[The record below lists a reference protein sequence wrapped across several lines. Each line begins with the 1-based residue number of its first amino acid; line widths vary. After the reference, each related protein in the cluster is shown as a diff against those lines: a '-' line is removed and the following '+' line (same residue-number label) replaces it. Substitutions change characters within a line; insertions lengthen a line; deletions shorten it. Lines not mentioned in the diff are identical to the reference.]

1 VEETATGP
9 KRSKP
14 FEIFEAN
21 VLRLTAL
28 ATTPHSPISATVDRL
43 RQQTEGATALA
54 QELGKTINSGREGG
68 YDSADFQKHA
78 ARARGCL
85 PAGQTSW
92 DTLNRV
98 NGRKRNQPKP
108 DLSDAEVRTILVN
121 AMAEVGADSALVYA
135 FRKTG
140 VYVCE
145 ENEKRLSND
154 SLRAFDAALDEYYA
168 ALARP
173 TQ

>member
-54 QELGKTINSGREGG
+54 QELGKTINSGRESG

-78 ARARGCL
+78 APLMADIAVLNETVTDFVGLRTSAMKIR
-85 PAGQTSW
+85 PA
-92 DTLNRV
+92 
-98 NGRKRNQPKP
+98 
-108 DLSDAEVRTILVN
+108 LSIMPVSL
-121 AMAEVGADSALVYA
+121 A
-135 FRKTG
+135 FRG
-140 VYVCE
+140 VDLHFAVDHSPSAKSHGVASG
-145 ENEKRLSND
+145 NFLMLWVI
-154 SLRAFDAALDEYYA
+154 SLLPR
-168 ALARP
+168 
-173 TQ
+173 

>member
-1 VEETATGP
+1 MTAYP
-9 KRSKP
+9 KAILPVPVRKSAGQKLMSEATEVPLRS
-14 FEIFEAN
+14 IIGSQL
-21 VLRLTAL
+21 LRI
-28 ATTPHSPISATVDRL
+28 P
-43 RQQTEGATALA
+43 
-54 QELGKTINSGREGG
+54 
-68 YDSADFQKHA
+68 A
-78 ARARGCL
+78 AFWDCPVRRRAHGCL

>member
-1 VEETATGP
+1 MNSIG
-9 KRSKP
+9 
-14 FEIFEAN
+14 
-21 VLRLTAL
+21 
-28 ATTPHSPISATVDRL
+28 
-43 RQQTEGATALA
+43 GATPAIPVF
-54 QELGKTINSGREGG
+54 TT
-68 YDSADFQKHA
+68 SAFVGTPDRMLFIIGSQLLRIPA
-78 ARARGCL
+78 AFWDCPVRRRARGCL

-173 TQ
+173 IQ